1 MNLEAIILMVVR
13 ALGSQGKKWL
23 ETGLCKVDE
32 VVCNSDSELDN
43 EIWLNILLPAIKEH
57 KSLCPPPQ
65 P

>member
-23 ETGLCKVDE
+23 EAGLLKVDE

-57 KSLCPPPQ
+57 VSVCPPPED
-65 P
+65 